1 MLDNLQTIV
10 SFLLALGVLVTFHEF
25 GHYYVA
31 RRCGVKVLRFSV
43 GFGKSLFSWHDKHGT
58 EFMLAAIPLG
68 GYVKMLDERE
78 GEVPEELLSQA
89 FTRKTV
95 WQRIAIVAAGPIA
108 NFILAVL
115 LFWVMFIPGVS
126 DILPVVGSVQPG
138 SVAEEAGLEGGQEI
152 IAVDGTKTPTWQ
164 ALHRQL
170 LKRLGESGEIT
181 FTVQYKDSNLVYES
195 EAVLDNWL
203 KGVDEPDVIA
213 GMGLEMYRPPFIVEI
228 ATVLPESPAE
238 RADLRAGDIVRSA
251 DGQLMPEWMDWVKYV
266 RARPGQNMQLEVERG
281 GQTLSLN
288 ITPKRIVTE
297 AGEAQGQVGVSPVL
311 PKFPEEMQRTYEYTL
326 AGAFVAGVEKTWETS
341 HFVLLSV
348 KKLIFGQISTKNLS
362 GPITIAKVA
371 GDSAKAGWVYYVSF
385 LALLSV
391 SLGVFNLLPIPVLD
405 GGHLLY
411 YVVELIKGS
420 PVSDKVQLVGYQMGL
435 FMVLGVMVLAVYNDI
450 MRL

>member
-1 MLDNLQTIV
+1 MLDNLQTIA

-25 GHYYVA
+25 GHFYVA

-43 GFGKSLFSWHDKHGT
+43 GFGKPLFTWRDKHDT

-78 GEVPEELLSQA
+78 GKVPEELLSQA
-89 FTRKTV
+89 FSRKSV
-95 WQRIAIVAAGPIA
+95 WARIAIVAAGPIA
-108 NFILAVL
+108 NFILAVF
-115 LFWVMFIPGVS
+115 LFWFMLIPGES
-126 DILPVVGSVQPG
+126 DVVPVVGSVSPG
-138 SVAEEAGLEGGQEI
+138 SVAEEAGLEAGQEI
-152 IAVDGTKTPTWQ
+152 VAVDGTKTPTWQ

-181 FTVQYKDSNLVYES
+181 FTVQYQNSNLVYES
-195 EAVLDNWL
+195 EALLKDWL
-203 KGVDEPDVIA
+203 KGIDEPDVI
-213 GMGLEMYRPPFIVEI
+213 GGLGLEMYRPPFIVEI

-238 RADLRAGDIVRSA
+238 RAGLLPGDIVRSA
-251 DGQLMPEWMDWVKYV
+251 DGQAMSEWMDWVKYV
-266 RARPGQNMQLEVERG
+266 RARPGQAMALEVDRS
-281 GQTLSLN
+281 GQLLALS

-297 AGEAQGQVGVSPVL
+297 DGQSQGQVGVSPVL
-311 PKFPEEMQRTYEYTL
+311 PKFPEEMRRTYEYTL
-326 AGAFVAGVEKTWETS
+326 AGAFVAGAEKTWETS

-371 GDSAKAGWVYYVSF
+371 GDSAKAGWAYYLSF

-411 YVVELIKGS
+411 YAVELIKGS
-420 PVSDKVQLVGYQMGL
+420 PVSDKVQLIGYQMGL